1 MYERIDGGRLIGRS
15 LVDHGVRRVFA
26 LQGGHIDPILYG
38 LELEGIPIV
47 DTRHEQAAALMAE
60 GWALATGETG
70 VSVVTAGPG
79 FTNSLTGVA
88 NAYMN
93 GTPMVLLAGRRPEAH
108 ADMWT
113 LQDLNQLDIVKPMT
127 QWARSV
133 ADGRRTAEYVRS
145 AFAEARNG
153 RPGPVYLDVPADVLS
168 RSVDEK
174 ALDGLLP
181 PVAASA
187 VAPDPAVAERVAE
200 LLETSERPLVI
211 AGSGAHWS
219 GAGESISLLASTY
232 GVPVFTVNA
241 GRGVVADSDPW
252 CLGAGMSGNFMSA
265 ALGADLVICLGV
277 RTGFVLLNGSIFAN
291 AQLVRVDVDR
301 GELARNAA
309 GSIEV
314 LSDVRE
320 LCDALVKC
328 SRGGVTDA
336 RAAWLGQLREANR
349 AAVEAADSME
359 RGPRGGIHPAA
370 AVRTIAEVA
379 GENATYV
386 TDGGDCMVWGMSR
399 LPANG
404 PGRLLCTSSYFGA
417 LGVGVPYA
425 IAAKLA
431 HPDEPCVLW
440 TGDGAFGFNAIEFDT
455 AVRHDIPFV
464 AVVANN
470 GTWGMSLHG
479 QGLQH
484 GYDQLV
490 ATEIGDRP
498 YERMVEALGGY
509 GERVEQLDD
518 LAPAI
523 DRAIQTNKPACVN
536 VLIDPDVYSPVTQAM
551 ASMGIG

>member
-1 MYERIDGGRLIGRS
+1 MYERIDGGRLIGRA
-15 LVDHGVRRVFA
+15 LANHGVRKVFA

-38 LELEGIPIV
+38 CELEGLPIV
-47 DTRHEQAAALMAE
+47 DTRHEQGAALMAE

-70 VSVVTAGPG
+70 VCAVTAGPG
-79 FTNSLTGVA
+79 LTNSVTGIA

-93 GTPMVLLAGRRPEAH
+93 GSPMVLLAGRRPEAH
-108 ADMWT
+108 ADTWP
-113 LQDLNQLDIVKPMT
+113 LQDLNQLKVVEPIT
-127 QWARSV
+127 RWARSV
-133 ADGRRTAEYVRS
+133 SDGRRAGEYVRS

-153 RPGPVYLDVPADVLS
+153 RPGPVYLDVPVDALA
-168 RSVDEK
+168 RPVDES
-174 ALDGLLP
+174 AVGGLLP

-187 VAPDPAVAERVAE
+187 MAPDPAVAERVAK
-200 LLETSERPLVI
+200 LLETSERPLII

-219 GAGESISLLASTY
+219 GAGDSISLLASTF
-232 GVPVFTVNA
+232 GVPVYTVNA
-241 GRGVVADSDPW
+241 GRGVVPDSDPW
-252 CLGAGMSGNFMSA
+252 CLGAGMSGSFMSA
-265 ALGADLVICLGV
+265 AMGADVVVCLGV
-277 RTGFVLLNGSIFAN
+277 RTGFVLLNGAIFAN

-328 SRGGVTDA
+328 SSSGISDA
-336 RAAWLGQLREANR
+336 RTAWLAQLREANR
-349 AAVEAADSME
+349 AAIEVSDSMVV
-359 RGPRGGIHPAA
+359 GPSGGIHPAA
-370 AVRTIAEVA
+370 AVRTICEV
-379 GENATYV
+379 GGDQATYV
-386 TDGGDCMVWGMSR
+386 ADGGDSMVWGMSR

-417 LGVGVPYA
+417 LGVGIPYA

-431 HPDEPCVLW
+431 RPEAPCLLW
-440 TGDGAFGFNAIEFDT
+440 VGDGAFGFNAIEFDT

-498 YERMVEALGGY
+498 YDRMVEALGGH
-509 GERVEQLDD
+509 GERVEKLED

-523 DRAIQTNKPACVN
+523 ERAIESGKPACVN
-536 VLIDPDVYSPVTQAM
+536 VLVDRDVYSPVTQAM
-551 ASMGIG
+551 ASMGVA